1 MNTPPDN
8 FYLVAATFAM
18 ALVTFLTRL
27 TPIILPKRL
36 LDAPLLL
43 AVNKALPLSVMTLL
57 ILTSLHWQQPKPIS
71 MSLGLSPLLVA
82 EILALQVGLFLCRII
97 YTSVCTPTISTGV
110 SATSCIPDFFCL
122 ALSLRLR
129 CNSSK

>member
-8 FYLVAATFAM
+8 VYLIAATFAM
-18 ALVTFLTRL
+18 ALVTLLTRL

-57 ILTSLHWQQPKPIS
+57 ILTSLHWQQPKPMPNAMS
-71 MSLGLSPLLVA
+71 VSLGLSPLLVA
-82 EILALQVGLFLCRII
+82 EILALIVVLLSYHWKKQLLLSMLVGIASLNGFLWGLNLI
-97 YTSVCTPTISTGV
+97 G
-110 SATSCIPDFFCL
+110 FQ
-122 ALSLRLR
+122 
-129 CNSSK
+129 

>member
-8 FYLVAATFAM
+8 FYLIAATFAM
-18 ALVTFLTRL
+18 ALVTFFTRL

-57 ILTSLHWQQPKPIS
+57 ILTSLHWQQPKPMPNAMIV
-71 MSLGLSPLLVA
+71 SLGLSPLLVA
-82 EILALQVGLFLCRII
+82 EILALLLVLLSYHWKKQLLLSMLVGIASLNGFLWGLNLI
-97 YTSVCTPTISTGV
+97 G
-110 SATSCIPDFFCL
+110 FQ
-122 ALSLRLR
+122 
-129 CNSSK
+129 

>member
-8 FYLVAATFAM
+8 VYLIAATFAM
-18 ALVTFLTRL
+18 ALVTVLTRI

-57 ILTSLHWQQPKPIS
+57 ILTSLHWQQPKPMPNAMS

-82 EILALQVGLFLCRII
+82 EILALLVVLLSYHWKKQLLLSMLVGIASLNGFLWVLNLI
-97 YTSVCTPTISTGV
+97 G
-110 SATSCIPDFFCL
+110 FQ
-122 ALSLRLR
+122 
-129 CNSSK
+129 

>member
-8 FYLVAATFAM
+8 VYLIAATFAM
-18 ALVTFLTRL
+18 ALVTLLTRL

-57 ILTSLHWQQPKPIS
+57 ILTSLHWQQPKPMPNAMS
-71 MSLGLSPLLVA
+71 VSLGLSPLLVA
-82 EILALQVGLFLCRII
+82 EILALLVVLLSYHWKKQLLLSMLVGIASLNGFLWLLNLI
-97 YTSVCTPTISTGV
+97 G
-110 SATSCIPDFFCL
+110 FQ
-122 ALSLRLR
+122 
-129 CNSSK
+129 

>member
-8 FYLVAATFAM
+8 VYLVAATFAM

-57 ILTSLHWQQPKPIS
+57 ILTSLHWQQPKAMPNAMPNAMS
-71 MSLGLSPLLVA
+71 VSLGLSPLLVA
-82 EILALQVGLFLCRII
+82 EILALIVVLLSYHWKKQLLLSMLVGIASLNGFLWGLNLI
-97 YTSVCTPTISTGV
+97 G
-110 SATSCIPDFFCL
+110 FQ
-122 ALSLRLR
+122 
-129 CNSSK
+129 

>member
-8 FYLVAATFAM
+8 VYLVAATFAM
-18 ALVTFLTRL
+18 ALVTLLTRI

-57 ILTSLHWQQPKPIS
+57 ILTSLHWQQPNAMS
-71 MSLGLSPLLVA
+71 VSLGLSPLLVA
-82 EILALQVGLFLCRII
+82 EILALIVVLLSYHWKKQLLLSMLVGIASLNGFLWGLNLIGFR
-97 YTSVCTPTISTGV
+97 
-110 SATSCIPDFFCL
+110 
-122 ALSLRLR
+122 
-129 CNSSK
+129 

>member
-8 FYLVAATFAM
+8 VYLVAATFAM
-18 ALVTFLTRL
+18 ALVTLLTRI

-57 ILTSLHWQQPKPIS
+57 ILTSLHWQQQPKPMSMS

-82 EILALQVGLFLCRII
+82 EILALIVVLLSYHWKKQLLLSMLVGIASLNGFLWVLNLI
-97 YTSVCTPTISTGV
+97 G
-110 SATSCIPDFFCL
+110 FQ
-122 ALSLRLR
+122 
-129 CNSSK
+129 

>member
-57 ILTSLHWQQPKPIS
+57 ILTSLHWQQPKSTPNAMS

-82 EILALQVGLFLCRII
+82 EILALLVVLLSYHWKKQLLLSMLVGIASLNGFLWLLNLIGFR
-97 YTSVCTPTISTGV
+97 
-110 SATSCIPDFFCL
+110 
-122 ALSLRLR
+122 
-129 CNSSK
+129 

>member
-8 FYLVAATFAM
+8 VYLVAATFAM

-57 ILTSLHWQQPKPIS
+57 ILTSLHWQQPKPMPNAMS

-82 EILALQVGLFLCRII
+82 EILALVVVLLSYHWKKQLLLSMLVGIASLNGFLWLLNLI
-97 YTSVCTPTISTGV
+97 G
-110 SATSCIPDFFCL
+110 FQ
-122 ALSLRLR
+122 
-129 CNSSK
+129 

>member
-8 FYLVAATFAM
+8 VYLVAATFAM
-18 ALVTFLTRL
+18 ALVTLLTRI

-57 ILTSLHWQQPKPIS
+57 ILTSLHWQQPKPMPNAMS
-71 MSLGLSPLLVA
+71 MSLGLSPLLMA
-82 EILALQVGLFLCRII
+82 EILALIVVLLSYHWKKQLLLSMLVGIASLNGFLWLLNLI
-97 YTSVCTPTISTGV
+97 G
-110 SATSCIPDFFCL
+110 FQ
-122 ALSLRLR
+122 
-129 CNSSK
+129 

>member
-57 ILTSLHWQQPKPIS
+57 ILTSLHWQQPKPMPNAMPNAMS
-71 MSLGLSPLLVA
+71 VSLGLSPLLMA
-82 EILALQVGLFLCRII
+82 EILALIVVLLSYHWKKQLLLSMLVGIASLNGFLWLLNLI
-97 YTSVCTPTISTGV
+97 G
-110 SATSCIPDFFCL
+110 FQ
-122 ALSLRLR
+122 
-129 CNSSK
+129 

>member
-57 ILTSLHWQQPKPIS
+57 ILTSLHWQPQPKPI
-71 MSLGLSPLLVA
+71 SLGLSPLLVA
-82 EILALQVGLFLCRII
+82 EILALIVVLLSYHWKNQLLLSMLVGIASLNGFLWLLNLI
-97 YTSVCTPTISTGV
+97 G
-110 SATSCIPDFFCL
+110 FQ
-122 ALSLRLR
+122 
-129 CNSSK
+129 

>member
-57 ILTSLHWQQPKPIS
+57 ILTSLHWQQPKPMSMS

-82 EILALQVGLFLCRII
+82 EILALLVVLLSYHWKKQLLLSMLVGIASLNGFLWLLNLI
-97 YTSVCTPTISTGV
+97 G
-110 SATSCIPDFFCL
+110 FQ
-122 ALSLRLR
+122 
-129 CNSSK
+129 

>member
-57 ILTSLHWQQPKPIS
+57 ILTSLHWQQPKAMPNAMPNAMS
-71 MSLGLSPLLVA
+71 VSLGLSPLLMA
-82 EILALQVGLFLCRII
+82 EILALIVVLLSYHWKKQLLLSMLVGIASLNGFLWGLNLI
-97 YTSVCTPTISTGV
+97 G
-110 SATSCIPDFFCL
+110 FQ
-122 ALSLRLR
+122 
-129 CNSSK
+129 

>member
-8 FYLVAATFAM
+8 VYLVAATFAM

-57 ILTSLHWQQPKPIS
+57 ILTSLHWQQPKAMPNAMIV
-71 MSLGLSPLLVA
+71 SLGLSPLLVA
-82 EILALQVGLFLCRII
+82 EILALLVVLLSYHWKKQLLLSMLVGI
-97 YTSVCTPTISTGV
+97 
-110 SATSCIPDFFCL
+110 A
-122 ALSLRLR
+122 SLNVLWLL
-129 CNSSK
+129 NLIGFQ

>member
-8 FYLVAATFAM
+8 VYLIAATFAM
-18 ALVTFLTRL
+18 ALVTLLTRI

-57 ILTSLHWQQPKPIS
+57 ILTSLHWQQPKPMPNAMS

-82 EILALQVGLFLCRII
+82 EILALIVVLLSYHWKKQLLLSMLVGIASLNGFLWVLNLIGFR
-97 YTSVCTPTISTGV
+97 
-110 SATSCIPDFFCL
+110 
-122 ALSLRLR
+122 
-129 CNSSK
+129 

>member
-8 FYLVAATFAM
+8 FYLIAATFAM
-18 ALVTFLTRL
+18 ALVTLLTRI

-57 ILTSLHWQQPKPIS
+57 ILTSLHWQQPKPMPNAMS
-71 MSLGLSPLLVA
+71 VSLGLSPLIVA
-82 EILALQVGLFLCRII
+82 EILALIVVLLSYHWKKQLLLSMLVGIASLNGFLWVLNLI
-97 YTSVCTPTISTGV
+97 G
-110 SATSCIPDFFCL
+110 FQ
-122 ALSLRLR
+122 
-129 CNSSK
+129 

>member
-57 ILTSLHWQQPKPIS
+57 ILTSLHWQPQPKPMS
-71 MSLGLSPLLVA
+71 MGLGLSPLLVA
-82 EILALQVGLFLCRII
+82 EILALIVVLLSYHWKKQLLLSMLVGIASLNGFLWGLNLI
-97 YTSVCTPTISTGV
+97 G
-110 SATSCIPDFFCL
+110 FQ
-122 ALSLRLR
+122 
-129 CNSSK
+129 

>member
-18 ALVTFLTRL
+18 ALVTFLTRI

-57 ILTSLHWQQPKPIS
+57 ILTSLHWQQPKPMPNAMS
-71 MSLGLSPLLVA
+71 MSLGLSPLLMA
-82 EILALQVGLFLCRII
+82 EILALIVVLLSYHWKKQLLLSMLVGIASLNGFLWLLNL
-97 YTSVCTPTISTGV
+97 VG
-110 SATSCIPDFFCL
+110 FQ
-122 ALSLRLR
+122 
-129 CNSSK
+129 

>member
-8 FYLVAATFAM
+8 VYLVAATFAM

-57 ILTSLHWQQPKPIS
+57 ILTSLHWQHPEPIS
-71 MSLGLSPLLVA
+71 MSLSLSPLLVA
-82 EILALQVGLFLCRII
+82 EILALLVVLLSYHWKKQLLLSMLVGIASLNGFLWGLNLI
-97 YTSVCTPTISTGV
+97 
-110 SATSCIPDFFCL
+110 
-122 ALSLRLR
+122 ALQSP
-129 CNSSK
+129 

>member
-8 FYLVAATFAM
+8 VYLIAATFAM

-57 ILTSLHWQQPKPIS
+57 ILTSLHWQQPKAMPKAMN

-82 EILALQVGLFLCRII
+82 EILALLVVLLSYHWKKQLLLSMLVGIASLNGFLWGLNLI
-97 YTSVCTPTISTGV
+97 G
-110 SATSCIPDFFCL
+110 FQ
-122 ALSLRLR
+122 
-129 CNSSK
+129 

>member
-8 FYLVAATFAM
+8 VYLVAATFAM
-18 ALVTFLTRL
+18 ALVTLLTRI

-57 ILTSLHWQQPKPIS
+57 ILTSLHWQQPKPMSMS

-82 EILALQVGLFLCRII
+82 EILALVVVLLSYHWKKQLLLSMLVGIASLNGFLWLLNLI
-97 YTSVCTPTISTGV
+97 G
-110 SATSCIPDFFCL
+110 FQ
-122 ALSLRLR
+122 
-129 CNSSK
+129 

>member
-8 FYLVAATFAM
+8 FYLIAATFAM
-18 ALVTFLTRL
+18 ALVTFLTRI

-57 ILTSLHWQQPKPIS
+57 ILTSLHWQQPKPIPNAMN

-82 EILALQVGLFLCRII
+82 EILALLVVLLSYHWKKQLLLSMLVGIASLNGFLWVLNLI
-97 YTSVCTPTISTGV
+97 G
-110 SATSCIPDFFCL
+110 FQ
-122 ALSLRLR
+122 
-129 CNSSK
+129 

>member
-8 FYLVAATFAM
+8 VYLIAATFAM

-57 ILTSLHWQQPKPIS
+57 ILTSLHWQQPKAMPNAMPNAMS
-71 MSLGLSPLLVA
+71 VSLGLSPLLMA
-82 EILALQVGLFLCRII
+82 EILALIVVLLSYHWKKQLLLSMLVGIASLNGFLWGLNLI
-97 YTSVCTPTISTGV
+97 G
-110 SATSCIPDFFCL
+110 FQ
-122 ALSLRLR
+122 
-129 CNSSK
+129 

>member
-8 FYLVAATFAM
+8 FYLIAATFTM
-18 ALVTFLTRL
+18 ALVTLLTRL

-57 ILTSLHWQQPKPIS
+57 ILTSLHWQQPKPMPNAMS
-71 MSLGLSPLLVA
+71 MSLGLSPLLAA
-82 EILALQVGLFLCRII
+82 EILALLVVLLSYHWKKQLLLSMLVGIASLNGFLWGLNLI
-97 YTSVCTPTISTGV
+97 G
-110 SATSCIPDFFCL
+110 FQ
-122 ALSLRLR
+122 
-129 CNSSK
+129 

>member
-8 FYLVAATFAM
+8 VYLVAAIFTM

-57 ILTSLHWQQPKPIS
+57 ILASLHWQPKPMS

-82 EILALQVGLFLCRII
+82 EILALIVVLLSYHWKKQLLLSMLVGIASLNGFLWGLNLIGFR
-97 YTSVCTPTISTGV
+97 
-110 SATSCIPDFFCL
+110 
-122 ALSLRLR
+122 
-129 CNSSK
+129 

>member
-8 FYLVAATFAM
+8 VYLIAATFAM
-18 ALVTFLTRL
+18 ALVTLLTRL

-57 ILTSLHWQQPKPIS
+57 ILTSLHWQQPKLMPNAMS

-82 EILALQVGLFLCRII
+82 EILALLVVLFSYHWKKQLLLSMLVGIASLNGFLWGLNLI
-97 YTSVCTPTISTGV
+97 G
-110 SATSCIPDFFCL
+110 FQ
-122 ALSLRLR
+122 
-129 CNSSK
+129 

>member
-18 ALVTFLTRL
+18 ALVTFLTRS

-57 ILTSLHWQQPKPIS
+57 ILTSLHWQQPKPMPNAMN

-82 EILALQVGLFLCRII
+82 EILALLVVLLSYHWKKQLLLSMLVGIASLNGFLWGLNLI
-97 YTSVCTPTISTGV
+97 G
-110 SATSCIPDFFCL
+110 FQ
-122 ALSLRLR
+122 
-129 CNSSK
+129 

>member
-8 FYLVAATFAM
+8 VYLIAATFAM
-18 ALVTFLTRL
+18 ALVTLLTRL

-57 ILTSLHWQQPKPIS
+57 ILTSLHWQQPKPMPNAMS

-82 EILALQVGLFLCRII
+82 EILALVVVLLSYYWKKQLLLSMLVGIASLNGFLW
-97 YTSVCTPTISTGV
+97 GLNLMG
-110 SATSCIPDFFCL
+110 FQ
-122 ALSLRLR
+122 
-129 CNSSK
+129 

>member
-57 ILTSLHWQQPKPIS
+57 ILTSLHWQQPKPMPNPMIV
-71 MSLGLSPLLVA
+71 SLGLSPLLVA
-82 EILALQVGLFLCRII
+82 EILALIEVLLSYHWKKQLLLSMMVGIASLNGFLWGLNLI
-97 YTSVCTPTISTGV
+97 G
-110 SATSCIPDFFCL
+110 FQ
-122 ALSLRLR
+122 
-129 CNSSK
+129 

>member
-8 FYLVAATFAM
+8 FYLIAATFAM

-57 ILTSLHWQQPKPIS
+57 ILTS
-71 MSLGLSPLLVA
+71 
-82 EILALQVGLFLCRII
+82 
-97 YTSVCTPTISTGV
+97 
-110 SATSCIPDFFCL
+110 
-122 ALSLRLR
+122 
-129 CNSSK
+129 

>member
-8 FYLVAATFAM
+8 VYLIAATFAM
-18 ALVTFLTRL
+18 ALVTLLTRL

-57 ILTSLHWQQPKPIS
+57 ILTSLHWQQPKPMPNAMS
-71 MSLGLSPLLVA
+71 VSLGLSPLLVA
-82 EILALQVGLFLCRII
+82 EILALVVVLLSYHWKKQLLLSMLVGIASLNGFLWGLNLI
-97 YTSVCTPTISTGV
+97 G
-110 SATSCIPDFFCL
+110 FQ
-122 ALSLRLR
+122 
-129 CNSSK
+129 

>member
-8 FYLVAATFAM
+8 VYLVAATFAM
-18 ALVTFLTRL
+18 ALVTLLTRI

-57 ILTSLHWQQPKPIS
+57 ILTSLHWQQPKPMPNAMS
-71 MSLGLSPLLVA
+71 VSLGLSPLLVA
-82 EILALQVGLFLCRII
+82 EILALIVVLLSYHWKKQLLLSMLVGIASLNGFLWLLNLI
-97 YTSVCTPTISTGV
+97 G
-110 SATSCIPDFFCL
+110 FQ
-122 ALSLRLR
+122 
-129 CNSSK
+129 

>member
-8 FYLVAATFAM
+8 VYLVAATFAM

-57 ILTSLHWQQPKPIS
+57 ILTSLHWQQPKPMPNAMS
-71 MSLGLSPLLVA
+71 MSLGLSPLLMA
-82 EILALQVGLFLCRII
+82 EILALLVVLLSYHWKKQLLLSMLVGIASLNGFLWVLNLIGFQ
-97 YTSVCTPTISTGV
+97 SP
-110 SATSCIPDFFCL
+110 
-122 ALSLRLR
+122 
-129 CNSSK
+129 

>member
-8 FYLVAATFAM
+8 VYLVAATFAM
-18 ALVTFLTRL
+18 ALVTLLTRI

-57 ILTSLHWQQPKPIS
+57 ILTSLHWQQPKAMPNAMIV
-71 MSLGLSPLLVA
+71 SLGLSPLLMA
-82 EILALQVGLFLCRII
+82 EILALIVVLLSYHWKKQLLLSMLVGIASLNGFLWGLNLI
-97 YTSVCTPTISTGV
+97 G
-110 SATSCIPDFFCL
+110 FQ
-122 ALSLRLR
+122 
-129 CNSSK
+129 

>member
-8 FYLVAATFAM
+8 FYLIAATFAM

-57 ILTSLHWQQPKPIS
+57 ILTSLHWQQPKPIPNAMN

-82 EILALQVGLFLCRII
+82 EILALLVVLLSYHWKKQLLLSMLVGIASLNGFLWGLNLI
-97 YTSVCTPTISTGV
+97 G
-110 SATSCIPDFFCL
+110 FQ
-122 ALSLRLR
+122 
-129 CNSSK
+129 

>member
-8 FYLVAATFAM
+8 VYLIAATFAM
-18 ALVTFLTRL
+18 ALVTLLTRL

-57 ILTSLHWQQPKPIS
+57 ILTSLHWQQQPKPMSMSMS

-82 EILALQVGLFLCRII
+82 EILALIVVLVSYHWKKQLLLSMLVGIASLNGFLWGLNLI
-97 YTSVCTPTISTGV
+97 G
-110 SATSCIPDFFCL
+110 FQ
-122 ALSLRLR
+122 
-129 CNSSK
+129 

>member
-8 FYLVAATFAM
+8 VYLIAATFAM
-18 ALVTFLTRL
+18 ALVTLLTRI

-57 ILTSLHWQQPKPIS
+57 ILTSLHWQQPKLMPNAMIV
-71 MSLGLSPLLVA
+71 SLSLSPLLVA
-82 EILALQVGLFLCRII
+82 EILALIVVLLSYHWKKQLLLSMLVGIASLNGFLWLLNLI
-97 YTSVCTPTISTGV
+97 G
-110 SATSCIPDFFCL
+110 FQ
-122 ALSLRLR
+122 
-129 CNSSK
+129 